1 VDVCNVNMQDGYIGW
16 NNGTCWNSES
26 GLVLRSSQMSGF
38 YAMATAGGSTGEIID
53 GNYYVNNGIGGS
65 LLHHSHYAGS
75 CDAGS
80 FTNIKFTNNEIH
92 TGSYCNG
99 VIVVLHQD
107 SDGLTVEN
115 NLVTNSGGSDY
126 CSAIWASGSAS
137 YRAMGHLYFHRNRVA
152 MNAAGGTEAI
162 HVSSCSD
169 CVVSDNLVVTNGY
182 NGIMIGTEDVG
193 GTSAYTTGTIAQ
205 NNTLYMTGPGALGFR
220 FGVSAQGNAFVIE
233 NNAVWSTNSG
243 TCIQNQSGVG
253 FIRNGNNYCRLGSGD
268 ALSSV
273 FVDAPGGNFR
283 PLNPGPLIGTANQ
296 TYYSPTAIGTTAW
309 SADDAGQT
317 RTPPID
323 IGAFQR

>member
-1 VDVCNVNMQDGYIGW
+1 
-16 NNGTCWNSES
+16 
-26 GLVLRSSQMSGF
+26 
-38 YAMATAGGSTGEIID
+38 
-53 GNYYVNNGIGGS
+53 
-65 LLHHSHYAGS
+65 
-75 CDAGS
+75 
-80 FTNIKFTNNEIH
+80 
-92 TGSYCNG
+92 
-99 VIVVLHQD
+99 
-107 SDGLTVEN
+107 
-115 NLVTNSGGSDY
+115 
-126 CSAIWASGSAS
+126 
-137 YRAMGHLYFHRNRVA
+137 
-152 MNAAGGTEAI
+152 
-162 HVSSCSD
+162 
-169 CVVSDNLVVTNGY
+169 
-182 NGIMIGTEDVG
+182 
-193 GTSAYTTGTIAQ
+193 
-205 NNTLYMTGPGALGFR
+205 MTGPGALGFR